1 MENHY
6 AIVLAAGQGTRM
18 RSKLYKV
25 LHPVCGKPMVEHVVE
40 QVKALDFGEIVTV
53 VGHGAE
59 TVESHLNGKSLF
71 VKQEE
76 QLGTAHAV
84 MQAAPLLEGKEG
96 ITLVLCGDTPLLT
109 SETLA
114 ELVTYHKD
122 KKAMAT
128 ILTAEAQ
135 NPMGYGRIVRND
147 LGIVEKIVE
156 QKDASEK
163 IQAITEINTGTFCFD
178 NKALF
183 AALNKVTNENAQA
196 EFYLTDVIG
205 ILREQN
211 DVVAAYRMHD
221 FSESLGVNDRVALA
235 QAQQLMKQR
244 INETHMR
251 QGVTIVDPLN
261 TYIESDVIIAA
272 DTVIEPGVRL
282 KGNTIIG
289 SDCIISGDTEI
300 VDSTIGNKVTVRSS
314 AIEESNISDGVQ
326 VGPYAHI
333 RPNSNIASQVKIGN
347 FVEVKNATI
356 DEGSKIPHL
365 SYVGDATVGHDV
377 NIGCG
382 SITVNYDGTNKHHTA
397 IGNNVFVGC
406 NSNLVAPVTIASNTF
421 IAAGSTIT
429 KNVPEHALAVARA
442 RQTNKEGYAE
452 KFGFSKK

>member
-18 RSKLYKV
+18 KSKLYKV

-163 IQAITEINTGTFCFD
+163 IQTITEINTGTFCFD